1 MVNRGGVGA
10 VAARGRAALLLG
22 LLTLGGVALL
32 RHDLWHVSTPMGTRF
47 SSSQAQL
54 QLGSLPLAFE
64 PNQGQT
70 DSQVRFLAHPSGYG
84 LFLTQHEAV
93 LALPVANKE
102 SRSLGRTALRMQF
115 ADANPAAAV
124 SAIEPLPGHTNYL
137 LGNDASRWVTNVP
150 QFARVDY
157 RDLYPGVDLAFYGKQ
172 GRLEYDFEVKPGA
185 DPSRVHLR
193 LAGAKNLRLAG
204 NGDLLVALEGQE
216 LRFLAPHLYQPSSA
230 GNQTVS
236 GGFVLRAQ
244 NEVGFEVGDYD
255 RSRALIIDPVLT
267 FSTYFGGSGA
277 ESCAAIVGAQFVPH
291 CPAIAIDSAN
301 RAYLAGATSSANGFP
316 APTSPIISAA
326 PGGGNSDVFVA
337 RISSNGSALVLDQLA
352 FVGGSGADYPVG
364 VAVDSGFNVY
374 LAGNTSS
381 GDFPTTSTGYQTSV
395 PAAGNHIFFTE
406 LNPSFGGPLYS
417 TFLAGNG
424 VDTASDMAVD
434 SQGRAYL
441 IGTTTSTTTSTPF
454 PTTIGSLQPSALAAN
469 QFFFSKLN
477 PNLNG
482 PNSLLYSTFF
492 GGSAPANGVVTGGGI
507 TIDANLNVYLAGGTN
522 FTDMPV
528 VNAFQGVNGGG
539 LDVWAAKLA
548 APANNTQQYT
558 PAFETYF
565 GSTGD
570 EVAYGV
576 ASDSGNTNMYIT
588 GSTTS
593 TGIPAV
599 TTAPAL
605 QASYGGGSSDAFLT
619 KFGGITTTGTTQGSV
634 PLLYFTYLGGTGQ
647 DVGLSVVSDTS
658 QNARIAGLTTSGS
671 LPNPN
676 PLFQSPGGG
685 SDAFFARIL
694 TTTTTSTTVNTSS
707 TSILGGS
714 GTDIGTSVAVDAA
727 LNSYIA
733 GETASNNFPHV
744 SDPAVPNI
752 APLQA
757 GLGGASDAFVSK
769 IGPTFT
775 GLSFACT
782 GGCPTPTPANPT
794 VNPSPVGVGNT
805 VTFTY
810 SIYNTGDPVNGVV
823 FTDSVG
829 PNSVISSATGTGANC
844 AVSGTT
850 EVCNLGTVATSSTSG
865 SPAIISPATTV
876 SIVVTATPPAPS
888 TPPVK
893 PPAIGNSAVLSV
905 AGTSFQATAS
915 GQATVN
921 DFGLSVSGQNT
932 QTVTAGDQGSYTLV
946 VTPTGGYPESVSL
959 ACGALQAGVQCK
971 FQGTNPITNLSN
983 GAQNRILDVTTTP
996 RVTTPA
1002 SLLRSGPIYAFWLP
1016 ISGFALI
1023 GSGLSRRRR
1032 WLMAIIVGVL
1042 LSGVALQS
1050 ACSNTSNT
1058 STTTGTPAG
1067 TYTITVNA
1075 TSGSATRTTAVTLNV
1090 K

>member
-10 VAARGRAALLLG
+10 VVARGRAALLVLLLG
-22 LLTLGGVALL
+22 IGAVALL
-32 RHDLWHVSTPMGTRF
+32 RHDLAQASTTVGPHL
-47 SSSQAQL
+47 SLAQAQSL
-54 QLGSLPLAFE
+54 LGSLPLAFE
-64 PNQGQT
+64 PNQGQS
-70 DSQVRFLAHPSGYG
+70 DRQVKFLAHPSGYG
-84 LFLTQHEAV
+84 LFLAQNEAV
-93 LALPVANKE
+93 LALPVANKA
-102 SRSLGRTALRMQF
+102 SHSIARTALRMQF
-115 ADANPAAAV
+115 ADANPTADI

-137 LGNDASRWVTNVP
+137 LGNDSSRWVKNVP
-150 QFARVDY
+150 QFARVRY
-157 RDLYPGVDLAFYGKQ
+157 SNLYPGVNLAFYGRQ
-172 GRLEYDFEVKPGA
+172 GQLEYDFEVSPGA
-185 DPSRVHLR
+185 DPTQVKLQF
-193 LAGAKNLRLAG
+193 ADTKNLQVTAK
-204 NGDLLVALEGQE
+204 GDLLVGVEGQE
-216 LRFLAPHLYQPSSA
+216 LRFLAPHIYQPSSE
-230 GNQTVS
+230 GNQTIS
-236 GGFVLRAQ
+236 GRFVLRAR
-244 NEVGFEVGDYD
+244 NEVGFEIGDYD
-255 RSRALIIDPVLT
+255 HNRPLIIDPVLT

-277 ESCAAIVGAQFVPH
+277 ESCAALVGAQFVPH
-291 CPAIAIDSAN
+291 CPAIAVDSAN
-301 RAYLAGATSSANGFP
+301 RVYLAGATSSAAGFP
-316 APTSPIISAA
+316 TPTSPVISAA

-352 FVGGSGADYPVG
+352 FLGGSGTDYPVG
-364 VAVDSGFNVY
+364 IAVDSGFNIY

-381 GDFPTTSTGYQTSV
+381 NDFPTTATGFQTSV
-395 PAAGNHIFFTE
+395 PAIGNHVFFTE
-406 LNPSFGGPLYS
+406 LNSVFGGPLYS

-434 SQGRAYL
+434 SQGRVY
-441 IGTTTSTTTSTPF
+441 IFGTTTSTTTSTPF

-492 GGSAPANGVVTGGGI
+492 GGSTPANGVVMGGGI
-507 TIDANLNVYLAGGTN
+507 AVDANLDVYMAGGTN

-528 VNAFQGVNGGG
+528 VNAFQGVDGGG

-570 EVAYGV
+570 EIAYGV

-593 TGIPAV
+593 TGIAAV
-599 TTAPAL
+599 ATAPAL
-605 QASYGGGSSDAFLT
+605 QASYGGGTSDAFLA

-634 PLLYFTYLGGTGQ
+634 PLLYFTYLGGGGQ
-647 DVGLSVVSDTS
+647 DVGLSVVSDAS

-676 PLFQSPGGG
+676 PLFQSSGGG
-685 SDAFFARIL
+685 TDAFFARIL
-694 TTTTTSTTVNTSS
+694 TTTTTTTTVNTSS

-727 LNSYIA
+727 LNNYIA
-733 GETASNNFPHV
+733 GETASNNFPHI
-744 SDPAVPNI
+744 SDPSVPNV

-757 GLGGASDAFVSK
+757 GPAGASDAFVSK
-769 IGPTFT
+769 IGPTIT
-775 GLSFACT
+775 GLSFVCT

-810 SIYNTGDPVNGVV
+810 SIFNTGDPVNGAI

-829 PNSVISSATGTGANC
+829 PNSTISSATGTGANC
-844 AVSGTT
+844 AVSGAT
-850 EVCNLGTVATSSTSG
+850 EICNLGTIPTSSTSG
-865 SPAIISPATTV
+865 SPAVTSPATTV
-876 SIVVTATPPAPS
+876 SVVVTATPPSPS
-888 TPPVK
+888 TPPIP

-905 AGTSFQATAS
+905 AGTNFQAIAS
-915 GQATVN
+915 GQATVS

-932 QTVTAGDQGSYTLV
+932 QNVTAGNQGSYTLAV
-946 VTPTGGYPESVSL
+946 SPTGIYPESVSL
-959 ACGALQAGVQCK
+959 ACGPLPSGVQCK
-971 FQGTNPITNLSN
+971 FQGTNPITNLNN
-983 GAQNRILDVTTTP
+983 GAQNRVLDVTTTP

-1002 SLLRSGPIYAFWLP
+1002 SLFRTGPIYAFWLP

-1032 WLMAIIVGVL
+1032 WLMAIVVGAL
-1042 LSGVALQS
+1042 LSVVALQS
-1050 ACSNTSNT
+1050 ACSNASNT
-1058 STTTGTPAG
+1058 STTTGTAAG